1 MEHYS
6 VVIFLLAITI
16 ALSSIAPK
24 TKIPYPI
31 LLLAAGI
38 VVGFIPGFE
47 FIPIDPEVIFLLF
60 LPPLLYD
67 AAYNIS
73 FKEFKTNIRTISM
86 MAVSLVFITMLAI
99 AFVAWFCIPDMTW
112 PMAFVIGAILSPPDA
127 AAAAGITKSL
137 KLSHRTNTILEGESL
152 INDASAL
159 TAYRVAVSVAVGG
172 SFVMLDATL
181 DFILSIAGGLIIGM
195 VLSHTFLFVL
205 KKVKLDSNAIMSLNL
220 LLPFVAYLFAE
231 NLNVSGVLAVVTLG
245 LVNASHTHKHQLVTE
260 NTKLRTKALW
270 DALTYILSGLIFIL
284 IGLEFPQVLKNIP
297 THSVIPL
304 VISAFAIFIIA
315 MIIRFIIVF
324 RHKFHL
330 DKFISA
336 INNNTPPRR
345 HRWGSKK
352 RNERAKDIKALNWK
366 DALIISW
373 SGMRGIVSLATALAL
388 PIYMTDGNLLPHR
401 DSIIFLTVMTVIFM
415 LTIQGLALPLL
426 IKWLKVETEE
436 IEEGTITIK

>member
-24 TKIPYPI
+24 INIPYPI
-31 LLLAAGI
+31 LLLVAGI
-38 VVGFIPGFE
+38 AVGFIPKFE

-67 AAYNIS
+67 AAFNIS
-73 FKEFKTNIRTISM
+73 FKEFKQNARTISI
-86 MAVSLVFITMLAI
+86 MAVSLVFITMFAI
-99 AFVAWFCIPDMTW
+99 ALVAWFCIPGMTW

-127 AAAAGITKSL
+127 AAAAGITKSI

-159 TAYRVAVSVAVGG
+159 TAYRVAVGVAVGG
-172 SFVMLDATL
+172 SFVFLDATL
-181 DFILSIAGGLIIGM
+181 DFVISIAGGFIIGM
-195 VLSHTFLFVL
+195 ALSHLLLLVL
-205 KKVKLDSNAIMSLNL
+205 KKIKLDGNAVMGLNL
-220 LLPFVAYLFAE
+220 LLPFVAYLVAE
-231 NLNVSGVLAVVTLG
+231 DLNVSGVLTVVTLG
-245 LVNASHTHKHQLVTE
+245 LTNASHAHKHQFITE
-260 NTKLRTKALW
+260 RTQIKIKSLW
-270 DALTYILSGLIFIL
+270 DTLTYILSGLIFIL
-284 IGLEFPQVLKNIP
+284 IGLEFPHVLKNIP
-297 THSVIPL
+297 PHTVIPL

-315 MIIRFIIVF
+315 MAIRFIIVF

-336 INNNTPPRR
+336 TNNDK
-345 HRWGSKK
+345 HAIYRWGSKK
-352 RNERAKDIKALNWK
+352 GSRRIRDIKALNWK

-388 PIYMTDGNLLPHR
+388 PITMTNGDLLPHR

-415 LTIQGLALPLL
+415 LTIQGLGLPLL
-426 IKWLKVETEE
+426 IKWLKVEDEE
-436 IEEGTITIK
+436 IEI